1 MNRPRKKGYLLLEA
15 VVSIAVVAIGLAV
28 ILRSFASS
36 LRASKIS
43 QEYFIV
49 SSLLNDT
56 MSSLEEKVKLNVKS
70 NKPWLDGSEAISAEE
85 IESGGIKYYLDVE
98 IKPLEGLDYLSSV
111 SAAISWDNG
120 KRKERIRADTF
131 LPYKNV
137 P

>member
-1 MNRPRKKGYLLLEA
+1 MNKPLKRGYLLLEA

-43 QEYFIV
+43 QEYFIA

-56 MSSLEEKVKLNVKS
+56 MSSLEEKVKLNVRV
-70 NKPWLDGSEAISAEE
+70 NKPWLDGSEAINGEEVESA
-85 IESGGIKYYLDVE
+85 GIKYHLDVE
-98 IKPLEGLDYLSSV
+98 IKPLEGLDNLSTV
-111 SAAISWDNG
+111 SALISWDNG
-120 KRKERIRADTF
+120 KRKERMRADTF
-131 LPYKNV
+131 LPYKNA